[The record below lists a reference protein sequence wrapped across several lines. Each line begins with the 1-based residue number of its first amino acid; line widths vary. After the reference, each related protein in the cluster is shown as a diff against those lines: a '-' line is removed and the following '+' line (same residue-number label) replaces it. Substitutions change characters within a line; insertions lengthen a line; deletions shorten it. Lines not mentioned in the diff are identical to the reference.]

1 LAKLSLIALT
11 KDETVFSRAL
21 CYKNVLAS
29 PDFLINE
36 HFFGFCSYADLEKRV
51 PYFSQFGIVV
61 SQRCRQIQTSKE
73 LNAGLEYHRVKLLT
87 LILFGEFGLRLWVAY
102 KKIKKP
108 EKVTIPSLRGQMPP
122 AHGHAAS
129 YLGG

>member
-1 LAKLSLIALT
+1 LSLIALT
-11 KDETVFSRAL
+11 RDETVFSRAL